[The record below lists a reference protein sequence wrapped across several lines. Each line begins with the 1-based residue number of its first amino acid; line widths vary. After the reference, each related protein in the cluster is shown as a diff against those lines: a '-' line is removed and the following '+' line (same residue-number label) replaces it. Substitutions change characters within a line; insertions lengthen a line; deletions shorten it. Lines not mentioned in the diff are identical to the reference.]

1 VQTWPE
7 RVAEEVR
14 EQEGAMNQELS
25 WNGREIIGERVE
37 NYAHDIV
44 RGHILKELKRHLQNF
59 SN

>member
-1 VQTWPE
+1 
-7 RVAEEVR
+7 VAEEVR

-37 NYAHDIV
+37 KYANDIV